1 MPSPI
6 NFPPEEV
13 IKPIFGKKD
22 FELIILWMLNN
33 NEVCTWSNLKK
44 LVKPSTLSIYLKN
57 LQKKKLIVKM
67 EFNQYTIT
75 SKGKDRYYEFGLKEE
90 EFIQHVGIF
99 GNTIDDI
106 EAAVFEK
113 QRIAY
118 IPGRVIVLHQR
129 GAGGYIITG
138 NG

>member
-33 NEVCTWSNLKK
+33 NEVCTWANLKK

-57 LQKKKLIVKM
+57 L
-67 EFNQYTIT
+67 
-75 SKGKDRYYEFGLKEE
+75 
-90 EFIQHVGIF
+90 
-99 GNTIDDI
+99 
-106 EAAVFEK
+106 
-113 QRIAY
+113 
-118 IPGRVIVLHQR
+118 
-129 GAGGYIITG
+129 
-138 NG
+138 